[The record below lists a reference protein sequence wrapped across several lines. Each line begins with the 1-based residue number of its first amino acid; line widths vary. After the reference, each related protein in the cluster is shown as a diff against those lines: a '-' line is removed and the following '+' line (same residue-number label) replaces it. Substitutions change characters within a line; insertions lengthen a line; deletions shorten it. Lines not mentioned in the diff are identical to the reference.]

1 MQPRG
6 LQEQPQSHAS
16 VTVPPPTDHREFA
29 GQPQPTAQG
38 SDSAAAVTAAHRA
51 RGRGRLLL
59 ARGQGC
65 RRRAPRLLLAAWWW
79 HHRWWAAAALGRPRI
94 LGARRLRQFYE
105 TGLAILRP
113 YGPSIHLAY
122 IYQQNIRALCVYPAY
137 RSSAKSAKQEQGE
150 PRVAA
155 SVRIVV
161 PCVIPLTPCRLAQ
174 YGHRQLSRYFYSPR

>member
-38 SDSAAAVTAAHRA
+38 SDSAAAHRA

-122 IYQQNIRALCVYPAY
+122 IYRQNIRVFVRLCQLTDPV
-137 RSSAKSAKQEQGE
+137 RNICKKTVKVSH
-150 PRVAA
+150 VAA
-155 SVRIVV
+155 GRRVS
-161 PCVIPLTPCRLAQ
+161 L
-174 YGHRQLSRYFYSPR
+174 